1 MISKENVICCGILL
15 ESLLSPFIVGLGGG
29 GLISIQM
36 SKIIMVAVFL
46 IMTILMYST
55 HKHLE
60 KKGKRKHIYIFFF
73 LLIFSWH
80 FLITWFYLRFN
91 YSDCLPCP

>member
-1 MISKENVICCGILL
+1 MISKENVICSGILL
-15 ESLLSPFIVGLGGG
+15 ESLLFPFIVGLGGG

-46 IMTILMYST
+46 IMTILMYFLY
-55 HKHLE
+55 KHLE
-60 KKGKRKHIYIFFF
+60 KKGKRKHIYIFFS

-91 YSDCLPCP
+91 YSDCLTCP

>member
-15 ESLLSPFIVGLGGG
+15 EPLLFPFIVGLGGG
-29 GLISIQM
+29 GFVSIQM

-46 IMTILMYST
+46 IMTILMYFVY
-55 HKHLE
+55 KHLE